1 MAVIDLTDA
10 RTLVSLRTR
19 VVIVHHLPGRIR
31 LRARS
36 YRRLDLPLPRLRR
49 GALRTLQERLDFIR
63 NVRVNAAAATAVI
76 DYDPLRLPPAHWETL
91 LRGDEADATDL
102 LEQWLAS
109 YPSLLHELMTE
120 E

>member
-1 MAVIDLTDA
+1 MAVKDLTDA

-36 YRRLDLPLPRLRR
+36 YRRLDLPRLRR
-49 GALRTLQERLDFIR
+49 GALRVLRERLDFIR

-91 LRGDEADATDL
+91 LRGDEIAATDL
-102 LEQWLAS
+102 LEQWLAR
-109 YPSLLHELMTE
+109 YPGLLRELLTE

>member
-1 MAVIDLTDA
+1 MSVKDLSDA

-31 LRARS
+31 LRAQGFS
-36 YRRLDLPLPRLRR
+36 RRDLPRLRR
-49 GALRTLQERLDFIR
+49 GALRTLLDHLDFIR

-76 DYDPLRLPPAHWETL
+76 DYDPLRLPAAHWETL
-91 LRGDEADATDL
+91 LRGDEIAATDL
-102 LEQWLAS
+102 LEQWLAR
-109 YPSLLHELMTE
+109 YPGLLRELLTE